1 MKGYLKQHWHLVF
14 IGALLLTTITSLGAF
29 RYFLHNSSYDDIA
42 TSIKVINY
50 LIKAGLFLWVFC
62 FVLLNF
68 IILYRKFKTKNE
80 TWVLKESP
88 NKMFFVINVCLWLL
102 IGFMGLTIITLPTF
116 PMFNNLSFYQT
127 ELHSLKDSIKIFLYG
142 VVGCNIAYLYA
153 LYISNK
159 QNNLRQREA
168 GNHGKR

>member
-1 MKGYLKQHWHLVF
+1 MKVYLKKHWHLVLL
-14 IGALLLTTITSLGAF
+14 GALLLTTIASVSGL
-29 RYFLHNSSYDDIA
+29 
-42 TSIKVINY
+42 NY
-50 LIKAGLFLWVFC
+50 LHSISYVDIDTSTRVIGYLVKGGLVWAGACFL
-62 FVLLNF
+62 LLTL

-127 ELHSLKDSIKIFLYG
+127 ELHSLKDTIKIFLYG
-142 VVGCNIAYLYA
+142 VVSCNIAYLYT

-168 GNHGKR
+168 GK